1 MNAKDPMVKANFGMW
16 DLMVGQLDK
25 QLQELK
31 QAEASRQDMEARRG
45 GDVQAGGNQ
54 VAGSSQSRTASD
66 VLAAA
71 RRHSQ
76 YSARGQADRYQQ
88 PLRYLFQAPPPTLRL
103 LQTNGKLQPVLSW
116 PGGRIP

>member
-1 MNAKDPMVKANFGMW
+1 MNAKDPMVKANFEKW

-25 QLQELK
+25 QLQGLK
-31 QAEASRQDMEARRG
+31 QAEASRQEMEVRRG

-71 RRHSQ
+71 RGTLSTAPAAQ
-76 YSARGQADRYQQ
+76 GPSGQVPAATPVPVPSSSPNASAS
-88 PLRYLFQAPPPTLRL
+88 P
-103 LQTNGKLQPVLSW
+103 N
-116 PGGRIP
+116 